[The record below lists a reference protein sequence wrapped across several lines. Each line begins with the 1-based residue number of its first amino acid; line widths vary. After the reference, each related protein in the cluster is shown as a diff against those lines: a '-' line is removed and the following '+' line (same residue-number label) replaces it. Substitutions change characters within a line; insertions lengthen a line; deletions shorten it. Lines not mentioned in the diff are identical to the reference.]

1 MRRRELVAGLAGAS
15 VWPLAVRAQQQPIP
29 VTGFLSSESP
39 ETFRELVP
47 AFSRGLAEAGYS
59 DGRNVIIEYR
69 WAESHN
75 ERLSALV
82 GDLVRRQVTVIVTPG
97 SNRAPAC
104 RSSSRARGCKQ
115 CRTTCPCNRGRPVT
129 GTGFPGPGPRLLRF
143 LRHRSFLESQCR
155 KRSALTARLDEEA
168 FAFWGDRDRRDHVV
182 GAKAAFQFPMQFPEM
197 AAAFAYL
204 FKASGNQVAPDAPAT
219 QSLFRAISNVHYRFS
234 FAAEL
239 VESKSRTLAALA
251 LAAGLGRP
259 A

>member
-97 SNRAPAC
+97 SDRGPSLPVFKSGTRVQAMPDQMSVQSRTTGNGNRLPW
-104 RSSSRARGCKQ
+104 SRA
-115 CRTTCPCNRGRPVT
+115 
-129 GTGFPGPGPRLLRF
+129 
-143 LRHRSFLESQCR
+143 
-155 KRSALTARLDEEA
+155 
-168 FAFWGDRDRRDHVV
+168 
-182 GAKAAFQFPMQFPEM
+182 AASSVSSP
-197 AAAFAYL
+197 
-204 FKASGNQVAPDAPAT
+204 
-219 QSLFRAISNVHYRFS
+219 SLF
-234 FAAEL
+234 
-239 VESKSRTLAALA
+239 
-251 LAAGLGRP
+251 P
-259 A
+259 